1 MSADNSNMGRPKVL
15 EDIDL
20 EKVELFGRF
29 KATHETMADYFEVSV
44 RTVERYMADD
54 ESNFCR
60 VYKRGMAKFKLRL
73 SEAQVQSACAGNAT
87 MLVWLG
93 KQYLDQKDKQEI
105 QSTVEVTGRPFIS
118 FSDTSKREGE

>member
-1 MSADNSNMGRPKVL
+1 MSKDNSNMGRPKVL

-20 EKVELFGRF
+20 DKVELFGRF
-29 KATHETMADYFEVSV
+29 KATHETMADFFGVSV
-44 RTVERYMADD
+44 RTVERYMSDS

-60 VYKRGMAKFKLRL
+60 AYKRGMAKFKLRL
-73 SEAQVQSACAGNAT
+73 SEAQVQAACAGNAT

-105 QSTVEVTGRPFIS
+105 ESKIEVSGRPLIS
-118 FSDTSKREGE
+118 FGDTSKKEGE